1 MRKVFLISALCVGCA
16 LGQTAGVGQKQVV
29 IQAPDGA
36 ELGPIGITTA
46 LAGPMGTV
54 TGAPYSAD
62 TMTQRVQVLADGN
75 RIEQT
80 ISGSVARDGQ
90 GRMRRDEGLPGLASK
105 NGDAPHIVMI
115 DDPVAQVHWTLDAQ
129 TKTAMKMPI
138 PGGKNGGFAALG
150 MPPPPAGGGK
160 TFLYFQTGTASVS
173 GGKDKGFINKDE
185 VFIKSGGALDDHDLA
200 KTDLGTQT
208 IEGVPAQGTRTTRTI
223 PTGQIG
229 NVQPIVITTES
240 WYSPDLKVL
249 VMSKSND
256 PRMGETTYK
265 LTNIQRTEPSP
276 SLFQPPDDYTVK
288 QQPGG
293 LVIHR
298 ESKKD

>member
-1 MRKVFLISALCVGCA
+1 MRKIFVILAMCAACA
-16 LGQTAGVGQKQVV
+16 LGQTAVAGQKQVA
-29 IQAPDGA
+29 IQAGDAA

-80 ISGSVARDGQ
+80 TSGSVARDSQ
-90 GRMRRDEGLPGLASK
+90 GRVRRDEALPGLVSK
-105 NGDAPHIVMI
+105 TGDASHIVMI
-115 DDPVAQVHWTLDAQ
+115 DDPVAQVHWTLDAR
-129 TKTAMKMPI
+129 TKTAMKMPV
-138 PGGKNGGFAALG
+138 PGGKNGAFGDLG
-150 MPPPPAGGGK
+150 MAAPVGANK
-160 TFLYFQTGTASVS
+160 TFFYLQTGTPGTASVS
-173 GGKDKGFINKDE
+173 KNQ
-185 VFIKSGGALDDHDLA
+185 VFIKSATAPDDRDVV

-208 IEGVPAQGTRTTRTI
+208 IEGVPAQGTRITRTI
-223 PTGQIG
+223 PAGQIG
-229 NVQPIVITTES
+229 NVQPIVITTEN

-265 LTNIQRTEPSP
+265 LTNIQRSEPSP
-276 SLFQPPDDYTVK
+276 SLFQAPDDYTVK
-288 QQPGG
+288 DQPGD
-293 LVIHR
+293 IFFHR
-298 ESKKD
+298 ESKKN

>member
-1 MRKVFLISALCVGCA
+1 MRRVLVVSALCVGCA
-16 LGQTAGVGQKQVV
+16 LGQTTPVGQKQIVV
-29 IQAPDGA
+29 QMGDAA
-36 ELGPIGITTA
+36 ELGPVGISTA

-80 ISGSVARDGQ
+80 TSGSVARDSQ
-90 GRMRRDEGLPGLASK
+90 GRVRRDEALPGLASK

-129 TKTAMKMPI
+129 TKTAMKMPV
-138 PGGKNGGFAALG
+138 PGGNNGGVGAFETAL
-150 MPPPPAGGGK
+150 PPLMGTTKMFFYAQAGPGPGK
-160 TFLYFQTGTASVS
+160 NQ
-173 GGKDKGFINKDE
+173 
-185 VFIKSGGALDDHDLA
+185 VFIEKRAAPDDHDVT
-200 KTDLGTQT
+200 KTVLGRQM
-208 IEGVPAQGTRTTRTI
+208 IEGVQAQGTRITRTI
-223 PTGQIG
+223 PAGQIG
-229 NVQPIVITTES
+229 NIQPIVITTES

-265 LTNIQRTEPSP
+265 LTNIQRSEPS
-276 SLFQPPDDYTVK
+276 SALFQAPDDYTVK
-288 QQPGG
+288 NEPGG
-293 LVIHR
+293 VFFKN
-298 ESKKD
+298 KKN

>member
-1 MRKVFLISALCVGCA
+1 MRKVWLISALCTGCA
-16 LGQTAGVGQKQVV
+16 LGQQTAGVGQKQVV
-29 IQAPDGA
+29 IQMADTA
-36 ELGPIGITTA
+36 EMRQIPITTA

-54 TGAPYSAD
+54 TGAPYSAE
-62 TMTQRVQVLADGN
+62 TVTQRVQELADGN

-80 ISGSVARDGQ
+80 TSGSVARDSQ
-90 GRMRRDEGLPGLASK
+90 GRVRRDESLPGLGSK
-105 NGDAPHIVMI
+105 NEDAPHIVMI

-129 TKTAMKMPI
+129 TKTAMKVPI
-138 PGGKNGGFAALG
+138 PGGKNGAFGALG
-150 MPPPPAGGGK
+150 MVPPPMGANK
-160 TFLYFQTGTASVS
+160 TFFYAQTGPAPALPS
-173 GGKDKGFINKDE
+173 GGRDQGF
-185 VFIKSGGALDDHDLA
+185 VSVVRSGAVPDDHDVA

-208 IEGVPAQGTRTTRTI
+208 IEGVPAQGTRITRTI
-223 PTGQIG
+223 PSGQIG

-265 LTNIQRTEPSP
+265 LTNIQRSEPTP

-288 QQPGG
+288 DQPGKI
-293 LVIHR
+293 VFNR
-298 ESKKD
+298 EDKKN